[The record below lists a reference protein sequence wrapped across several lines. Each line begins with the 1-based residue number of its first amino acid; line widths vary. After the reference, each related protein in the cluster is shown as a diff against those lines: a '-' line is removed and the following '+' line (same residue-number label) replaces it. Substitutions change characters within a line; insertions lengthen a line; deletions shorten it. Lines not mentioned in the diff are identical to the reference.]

1 MTGSRYFSSPFERG
15 FGTWPLRGE
24 VLTAAVRSALAAGYR
39 AFDTAQMYGNEEDLG
54 AALADCG
61 ADPEELLVT
70 TKIHPDN
77 VSADR
82 LIPSLRESLR
92 RLRLPRADVV
102 LLHWP
107 PARDVGEAVRRLE
120 EAVRE
125 GLARSI
131 GVSNFT
137 AAMLHEAAK
146 AVSTPPVADQVEFH
160 PLIDQSKL
168 LAAAAETSVP
178 LVAYCSLARGAIS
191 RFPLFTELGA
201 DYGRTPAQIAL
212 RWILQ
217 KGVAINTMSTKP
229 ENIRANFDVMN
240 FTLSSVDMARIDA
253 LGATGLRVV
262 DRNAV
267 PWAPEWD

>member
-1 MTGSRYFSSPFERG
+1 MTKSPYFAAPFERG

-24 VLTAAVRSALAAGYR
+24 TLTAAVRAALDAGYR

-54 AALADCG
+54 RALAACG
-61 ADPEELLVT
+61 ADSKELLVT

-77 VSADR
+77 VAADR

-92 RLRLPRADVV
+92 RLGLSQAGVV

-107 PARDVGEAVRRLE
+107 PAGDVGPAVRALE
-120 EAVRE
+120 EAVRL
-125 GLARSI
+125 GLACAI

-137 AAMLHEAAK
+137 CPMMRAARAAI
-146 AVSTPPVADQVEFH
+146 ATPLVANQVEFH

-168 LAAAAETSVP
+168 LASAAQTGIP
-178 LVAYCSLARGAIS
+178 LVAFCSLARGAVG
-191 RFPLFTELGA
+191 RDPLLVELGE
-201 DYGRTPAQIAL
+201 DYRRTPSQIAL

-217 KGVAINTMSTKP
+217 KGVAVNTMSTKAD
-229 ENIRANFDVMN
+229 NIRANFDVMN
-240 FTLSSVDMARIDA
+240 FTLSSVDMARIDG
-253 LGATGLRVV
+253 LGATALRVV
-262 DRNAV
+262 DKHAV

>member
-1 MTGSRYFSSPFERG
+1 MTGSPYFSSPFERG

-24 VLTAAVRSALAAGYR
+24 VLTAAVRAALDAGYR

-54 AALADCG
+54 ASLARCG
-61 ADPEELLVT
+61 ADPEHLLVT

-77 VSADR
+77 VAADR

-92 RLRLPRADVV
+92 RLRLTRVDVA

-107 PARDVGEAVRRLE
+107 PAGDVVEAVRWLE
-120 EAVRE
+120 EAVRQ

-137 AAMLHEAAK
+137 AAMMRAAAK
-146 AVSTPPVADQVEFH
+146 ASSTPLVANQVEFH

-168 LAAAAETSVP
+168 LVAAAETGVP

-191 RFPLFTELGA
+191 RYPLFAELGA
-201 DYGRTPAQIAL
+201 DYSRTPAQIAL

-229 ENIRANFDVMN
+229 ENIRANFDVMK

-253 LGATGLRVV
+253 LGATGLRIV
-262 DRNAV
+262 DKNAV